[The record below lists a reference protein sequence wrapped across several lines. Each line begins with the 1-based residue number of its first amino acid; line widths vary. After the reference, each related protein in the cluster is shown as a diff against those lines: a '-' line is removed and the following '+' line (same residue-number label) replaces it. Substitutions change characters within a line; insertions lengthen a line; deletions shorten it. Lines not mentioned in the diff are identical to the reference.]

1 MLYAN
6 TTEYI
11 KSTSRDYSIYVCQ
24 SRGIPSVC
32 DGLKDAQRK
41 ALFIMKPKSDKIKT
55 ISLAG
60 EMISSNIYLH
70 GDASAA
76 ETLSLMAA
84 TYCNNIPFLHG
95 IGAFG
100 TKVGPT
106 NWGAPR
112 YTYIKKYAITDALI
126 YPDYDIIPLKENYD
140 GSVME
145 PKHFLPLIPL
155 VLLNGISGI
164 AVGWSTEILPRSLDD
179 LINATIAA
187 LDGKDIPT
195 LAPKYDFLHC
205 GVRNVGGNSWEFTGK
220 VRIDGNT
227 VWVEELPPDLSLEK
241 FKARLNQLEEEDK
254 IQTYIDRST
263 KEIKIEVRFKRGTI
277 NGWTR
282 EKAIDFLKLRSKTT
296 ERIVVLDWDGN
307 NIKQYDSAEGLVKE
321 FIEWRLGFYKVRYQ
335 RMVDNITYQLN
346 FNKALKACYD
356 GKLPAFLPKASNK
369 AEIVTEIERLTSK
382 ITLTDEQV
390 QRITS
395 LPSYRWA
402 KDGYQEI
409 LDNIVELTNTLA
421 EYQAIL
427 ADPLKQRAIYKS
439 EIMSL
444 KKLPKIAR

>member
-1 MLYAN
+1 M
-6 TTEYI
+6 
-11 KSTSRDYSIYVCQ
+11 
-24 SRGIPSVC
+24 
-32 DGLKDAQRK
+32 
-41 ALFIMKPKSDKIKT
+41 
-55 ISLAG
+55 
-60 EMISSNIYLH
+60 
-70 GDASAA
+70 
-76 ETLSLMAA
+76 
-84 TYCNNIPFLHG
+84 
-95 IGAFG
+95 
-100 TKVGPT
+100 
-106 NWGAPR
+106 
-112 YTYIKKYAITDALI
+112 
-126 YPDYDIIPLKENYD
+126 
-140 GSVME
+140 
-145 PKHFLPLIPL
+145 
-155 VLLNGISGI
+155 
-164 AVGWSTEILPRSLDD
+164 
-179 LINATIAA
+179 
-187 LDGKDIPT
+187 
-195 LAPKYDFLHC
+195 
-205 GVRNVGGNSWEFTGK
+205 
-220 VRIDGNT
+220 
-227 VWVEELPPDLSLEK
+227 
-241 FKARLNQLEEEDK
+241 NQLEEEDK